1 MHNTSYIYINVMV
14 IIYEPLVIIIYIILL
29 RGVCILLLASSTVA
43 TRTIGECNKYYGCM
57 FESVA

>member
-1 MHNTSYIYINVMV
+1 MV

-29 RGVCILLLASSTVA
+29 REEYAYYERTLASSTVA